1 MFADAFGDTALKQWL
16 LLIYKIPREPSAG
29 RVHVWRKLKQLGAIA
44 LQDAAWVLP
53 HTSRAREQFQ
63 WLSAEITEL
72 GGEVILFDADEAYA
86 TDSESLEKQFRE
98 PLETEYREIL
108 VALKKKDRDLSV
120 LSKRFQNA
128 QQRDYFNSELGRQT
142 REKLLAAAGGRK
154 S

>member
-1 MFADAFGDTALKQWL
+1 MKQWL

-53 HTSRAREQFQ
+53 HTSRTREQFQ

-72 GGEVILFDADEAYA
+72 GGDAILFDANQAYA
-86 TDSESLEKQFRE
+86 TDSESLQKQFIE
-98 PLETEYREIL
+98 PVDTQYREIL
-108 VALKKKDRDLSV
+108 AALKTKDRDLSA

-128 QQRDYFNSELGRQT
+128 QQRDFFNSELGRLT
-142 REKLLAAAGGRK
+142 REKLLAADGGRK
-154 S
+154 P

>member
-1 MFADAFGDTALKQWL
+1 MTRWL

-29 RVHVWRKLKQLGAIA
+29 RVSIWRKLKQLGAIA

-53 HTSRAREQFQ
+53 NTSRTREQFQ

-72 GGEVILFDADEAYA
+72 GGDAILFDADQAYA
-86 TDSESLEKQFRE
+86 ADSKSLQKQFVE
-98 PLETEYREIL
+98 PVNTEYREIL
-108 VALKKKDRDLSV
+108 AALKRKDRDLSA

-128 QQRDYFNSELGRQT
+128 QQRDYFNSELGPQT
-142 REKLLAAAGGRK
+142 REELLAADGGRE